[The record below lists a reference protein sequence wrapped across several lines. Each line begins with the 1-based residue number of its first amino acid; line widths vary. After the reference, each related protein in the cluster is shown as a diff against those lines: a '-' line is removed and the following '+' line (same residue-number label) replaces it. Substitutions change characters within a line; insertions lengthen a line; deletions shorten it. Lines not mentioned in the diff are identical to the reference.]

1 MVNHL
6 LKKEKKKRVES
17 RELTDL
23 SVVFPVRIALALAL
37 VSGKDFM
44 YESYKSLAR
53 ARRSADSG
61 FSWSMSLEISAKS
74 FSFSACGIRPN
85 LIAEKKKD
93 TRLQ

>member
-6 LKKEKKKRVES
+6 LKRKEKKKKQ

-23 SVVFPVRIALALAL
+23 SVVFPVKIALALAL
-37 VSGKDFM
+37 VRGKDFM
-44 YESYKSLAR
+44 YESYKCLAS

-61 FSWSMSLEISAKS
+61 FNWSMSLEISAKS

-85 LIAEKKKD
+85 LMAEEDDKQ
-93 TRLQ
+93 LL